1 MIKTLNF
8 RPSRIGCPSIPGTV
22 RGIIVSLPGVKD
34 AKIHYEERSVEVSFD
49 DSQITEDDIS
59 KKIGEE
65 MGLAFTA
72 HGEEKPAA
80 TESPAET
87 CPM

>member
-1 MIKTLNF
+1 MIRTMNF

-22 RGIIVSLPGVKD
+22 RGIIVSLPGVQD
-34 AKIHYEERSVEVSFD
+34 AKIHYEERSVEVMFD
-49 DSQITEDDIS
+49 DTVVSETDIS

-72 HGEEKPAA
+72 HGVEKPAS
-80 TESPAET
+80 TERSEET

>member
-1 MIKTLNF
+1 MIKTTAFL
-8 RPSRIGCPSIPGTV
+8 PSRIGCPSIPGTV
-22 RGIIVSLPGVKD
+22 KGIIVSIPGVQD
-34 AKIHYEERSVEVSFD
+34 VKIHYEERSVDVTFD
-49 DSQITEDDIS
+49 DEKVSEGDIS

-72 HGEEKPAA
+72 GSRDAGSSHHAA
-80 TESPAET
+80 DS